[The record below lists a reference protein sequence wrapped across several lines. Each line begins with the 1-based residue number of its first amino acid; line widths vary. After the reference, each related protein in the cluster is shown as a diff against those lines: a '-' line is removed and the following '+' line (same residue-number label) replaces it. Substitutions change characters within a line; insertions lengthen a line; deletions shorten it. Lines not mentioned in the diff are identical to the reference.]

1 MKRLLISIPIGMSV
15 RNIIQS
21 DVFPALEKNFNLL
34 IMSHLIPQQIGIY
47 EQEGCIWLKYPA
59 LNAIQSM
66 LIQQYRKI
74 DYFYFWL
81 KFKPATVKKYIE
93 KLKRESLGQYMLQ
106 YGFAAVWNL
115 AMKSGLG
122 RKIISYLYR
131 SKRYERIMK
140 EYNIDAVF
148 VPSTDVQEDMVLM
161 NVAKKMGIPVACFA
175 HSWDNLPSRGS
186 LVAEPDIILVWN
198 NIMREQAQKLH
209 NIPKEKIRVVGIPQ
223 YDTYKY
229 KIPLLS
235 KKEFKQN
242 RNIEQYEKVIT
253 YTCSAERVFPDEDVF
268 LSRLIKQTQQQ
279 VFGNAVLIIRL
290 HPSERAEQYMKL
302 FHGQKDVIIDI
313 PDGSFAAEYV
323 SSISQNGIEKFVNL
337 MKHSDVVINLASTV
351 AIDAAVFD
359 TPVVNVAYNIN
370 LHSNAWNYAAKWYD
384 STHYSNVVK
393 TGGIK
398 IARSEEELIRYVQDY
413 LHDPS
418 RDKKGRQR
426 LVKEQCYQIDG
437 KVAERI
443 LSAIQE
449 VV

>member
-15 RNIIQS
+15 RNIIQT
-21 DVFPALEKNFNLL
+21 DVFPAQRKNFDLV

-106 YGFAAVWNL
+106 YGFAEVWNL

-122 RKIISYLYR
+122 RKMISYLYR
-131 SKRYERIMK
+131 SKTYENILK

-161 NVAKKMGIPVACFA
+161 NVAKKMGIPVACFV

-186 LVAEPDIILVWN
+186 LVVEPDILLVWN

-235 KKEFKQN
+235 RKEFMQN
-242 RNIEQYEKVIT
+242 RNIEKYEKVIT
-253 YTCSAERVFPDEDVF
+253 YTCSAKRVFPDEDVF
-268 LSRLIKQTQQQ
+268 LSRLIKLTQQQ

-337 MKHSDVVINLASTV
+337 MKHSDIVINLASTV

-359 TPVVNVAYNIN
+359 THVVNVAYNIK
-370 LHSNAWNYAAKWYD
+370 LPSNAWNYAEKWYD
-384 STHYSNVVK
+384 STHYSNAVK
-393 TGGIK
+393 TGGIR
-398 IARSEEELIRYVQDY
+398 IAHSEEELIRYMQAY
-413 LHDPS
+413 LHDAS
-418 RDKKGRQR
+418 LDREGRQK
-426 LVKEQCYQIDG
+426 LVKEQCYKIDG
-437 KVAERI
+437 KVAKRI

-449 VV
+449 II